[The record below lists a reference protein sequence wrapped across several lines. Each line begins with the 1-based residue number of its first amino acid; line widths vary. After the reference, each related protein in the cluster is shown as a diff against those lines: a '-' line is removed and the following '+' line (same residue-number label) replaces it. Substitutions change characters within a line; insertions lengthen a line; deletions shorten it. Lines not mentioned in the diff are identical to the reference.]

1 MAYGNVSME
10 TKKMETKKMK
20 KGGTHTMPDGTKMT
34 GSTHNS
40 KSKPV
45 KRKQTTKIDLGD
57 GSFKIKEGALSK
69 QLNIPIKDNIPM
81 SLLKKLVKVEN
92 GMKFMHQGKSRT
104 MTPLLKRRVSLA
116 ITLKSR

>member
-10 TKKMETKKMK
+10 NKKMK
-20 KGGTHTMPDGTKMT
+20 KSGSHTMPDGTRMS

-40 KSKPV
+40 KSKPLTT
-45 KRKQTTKIDLGD
+45 KTTKINLGD

-81 SLLKKLVKVEN
+81 SLLKRLVKVEN
-92 GMKFMHQGKSRT
+92 GMKFTHQGKSKK

>member
-10 TKKMETKKMK
+10 TKKMTSASSK
-20 KGGTHTMPDGTKMT
+20 GTHTMPDGTKMT

-45 KRKQTTKIDLGD
+45 KRKQTTKINLGD

-69 QLNIPIKDNIPM
+69 QLGIPIKDNIPM
-81 SLLKKLVKVEN
+81 SLLKRLVKVEN
-92 GMKFMHQGKSRT
+92 GMKFMHQGKMKK

>member
-10 TKKMETKKMK
+10 TKKMTSASS

>member
-1 MAYGNVSME
+1 MAYGNVVME
-10 TKKMETKKMK
+10 NKKMTSASS
-20 KGGTHTMPDGTKMT
+20 KGSHTMPDGTRMT

-40 KSKPV
+40 KSKPIP
-45 KRKQTTKIDLGD
+45 KKTTKINLGD

-69 QLNIPIKDNIPM
+69 QLGIPIKDNIPM
-81 SLLKKLVKVEN
+81 SLLKRLVKIEN
-92 GMKFMHQGKSRT
+92 GMKFMHKGKMKK